1 MEVSDKLDG
10 LTLSNQ
16 AKTVQ
21 NMFDRIAPR
30 YDFLNRLLSMR
41 QDVRWRQFMCRRL
54 PRVGTKKVGA
64 TPVAAQSVVAG
75 HEQSMK
81 RSAPELSMK
90 RSAPELSMKR
100 SAPELSMKRSALD
113 IACGTGD
120 VMLEIRRSRP
130 DYRRIVGLDLSR
142 QMLACAAQRMDAMDK
157 LERTQQEPLMELV
170 HGTATSLPFAANSF
184 DAVTISFGLRNVD
197 DRALALREMARVL
210 RPGGRLFVLEFFP
223 LERSL
228 FGSLFEFYFRH
239 ILPRIG
245 AVFSDGEAYRYLPDS
260 VASMPVYSRFVKDLH
275 EAGLVATYS
284 RSWLFGGCRLVEAMS
299 VGKFG
304 NT

>member
-10 LTLSNQ
+10 LTLSSQ

-41 QDVRWRQFMCRRL
+41 QDVRWRQFLCRRL

-64 TPVAAQSVVAG
+64 MVASEQRAAAG
-75 HEQSMK
+75 D
-81 RSAPELSMK
+81 ELSM
-90 RSAPELSMKR
+90 A
-100 SAPELSMKRSALD
+100 RSALD

-142 QMLACAAQRMDAMDK
+142 QMLACAAQRLDPMDK
-157 LERTQQEPLMELV
+157 RVRMEHEPLVELV
-170 HGTATSLPFAANSF
+170 HGTATNLPFSANSF

>member
-1 MEVSDKLDG
+1 M
-10 LTLSNQ
+10 
-16 AKTVQ
+16 Q

-64 TPVAAQSVVAG
+64 IPGAIPAAAQSVALG
-75 HEQSMK
+75 HEQSMT
-81 RSAPELSMK
+81 
-90 RSAPELSMKR
+90 
-100 SAPELSMKRSALD
+100 RSALD

-130 DYRRIVGLDLSR
+130 DYRRIIGLDLSR
-142 QMLACAAQRMDAMDK
+142 QMLACAAQRMDTMDK
-157 LERTQQEPLMELV
+157 LERTEQEPLMELV

-245 AVFSDGEAYRYLPDS
+245 EVFSDGEAYRYLPDS

-304 NT
+304 NP

>member
-1 MEVSDKLDG
+1 MWAASGARGIKSNKYKVTIMEVSDKLDG
-10 LTLSNQ
+10 LTLSSQ

-64 TPVAAQSVVAG
+64 TPVAAQSLVAG
-75 HEQSMK
+75 HE
-81 RSAPELSMK
+81 
-90 RSAPELSMKR
+90 
-100 SAPELSMKRSALD
+100 SMKRSALD

-142 QMLACAAQRMDAMDK
+142 QMLACAAQRLDPMDK
-157 LERTQQEPLMELV
+157 RVRREHEPLVELV
-170 HGTATSLPFAANSF
+170 HGTATNLPFSENSF

-197 DRALALREMARVL
+197 DRAQALREMARVL

>member
-1 MEVSDKLDG
+1 LWAASGARGIKSNKYKVTIMEVSDKLDG
-10 LTLSNQ
+10 LTLSSQ

-64 TPVAAQSVVAG
+64 TPVAAQSLVAG
-75 HEQSMK
+75 HE
-81 RSAPELSMK
+81 
-90 RSAPELSMKR
+90 
-100 SAPELSMKRSALD
+100 SMKRSALD

-142 QMLACAAQRMDAMDK
+142 QMLACAAQRLDPMDK
-157 LERTQQEPLMELV
+157 RVRREHEPLVELV
-170 HGTATSLPFAANSF
+170 HGTATNLPFSENSF

-197 DRALALREMARVL
+197 DRAQALREMARVL

>member
-10 LTLSNQ
+10 LTLSSQ

-75 HEQSMK
+75 H
-81 RSAPELSMK
+81 
-90 RSAPELSMKR
+90 
-100 SAPELSMKRSALD
+100 ELSMKRSALD

>member
-10 LTLSNQ
+10 LTLSSQ

-64 TPVAAQSVVAG
+64 TPVAAQSLVAG
-75 HEQSMK
+75 HE
-81 RSAPELSMK
+81 
-90 RSAPELSMKR
+90 
-100 SAPELSMKRSALD
+100 SMKRSALD

-142 QMLACAAQRMDAMDK
+142 QMLACAAQRLDPMDK
-157 LERTQQEPLMELV
+157 RVRREHEPLVELV
-170 HGTATSLPFAANSF
+170 HGTATNLPFSENSF

-197 DRALALREMARVL
+197 DRAQALREMARVL

>member
-75 HEQSMK
+75 HEQ
-81 RSAPELSMK
+81 
-90 RSAPELSMKR
+90 SMKR